1 MTKDPS
7 LEDETPNVPNEP
19 DSSEVN
25 VAELTENTGGRKKRA
40 VFDNIVDKLESKM
53 MKDLS

>member
-40 VFDNIVDKLESKM
+40 VFDNIVDKLESKRM
-53 MKDLS
+53 F